1 MAGPASTSISI
12 ATASSPA
19 SVAAFTN
26 RRSGT
31 VGGAVAEHQRR
42 RMTKMAEV
50 SHSDETAVRAVETA
64 YDRAWS
70 AGDLEA
76 LLACV
81 MDDAV
86 LINPRGEIAA
96 GADEIRAALG
106 GFLLGE
112 AKGSVHESAITRIS
126 FVGDDVAVVDG
137 RAVIRKRGSEHPL
150 FEHPFTDI
158 VVRTTSGWAIA
169 HVRAYTYDSA

>member
-1 MAGPASTSISI
+1 MV
-12 ATASSPA
+12 
-19 SVAAFTN
+19 SVFPTDE
-26 RRSGT
+26 
-31 VGGAVAEHQRR
+31 AEI
-42 RMTKMAEV
+42 
-50 SHSDETAVRAVETA
+50 RAVETA

-70 AGDLEA
+70 AGDIEA

-96 GADEIRAALG
+96 GVDEIRAALG
-106 GFLLGE
+106 SFLSGE

-137 RAVIRKRGSEHPL
+137 HAEIRQRGSEVPLLAHPY
-150 FEHPFTDI
+150 TDI
-158 VVRTTSGWAIA
+158 VVRTPSGWSIA
-169 HVRAYTYDSA
+169 HVRAYTYDST